1 MEWITAAAVATIV
14 GVAATL
20 ITNGIL
26 EGRKLRHTKTSDQ
39 SKLQQLD
46 DWENIKLDRS
56 TLRTEVGNY
65 LAADSER
72 WRDMAKRSG
81 IVKDARRNNSDPDP
95 AAIAPISKQAESAR
109 DRMWAAY
116 ARIQLVAPDEVV
128 QATLKCIRLSDDR
141 NRSFAGVTRSP
152 SNPEHLAVLRDLVAK
167 TRNAFRLDVM
177 QEDVATAEPEGSLST
192 QSA

>member
-26 EGRKLRHTKTSDQ
+26 EGRKLRQAKTSDQ

-46 DWENIKLDRS
+46 DWESIKLDRS

-81 IVKDARRNNSDPDP
+81 IVKDSRRHNSDPDP
-95 AAIAPISKQAESAR
+95 AAIAEITKQAESAR

-141 NRSFAGVTRSP
+141 SRSFAGVTRSP

-167 TRNAFRLDVM
+167 TRKAFRLDVM
-177 QEDVATAEPEGSLST
+177 QEEVATAEPEASPST